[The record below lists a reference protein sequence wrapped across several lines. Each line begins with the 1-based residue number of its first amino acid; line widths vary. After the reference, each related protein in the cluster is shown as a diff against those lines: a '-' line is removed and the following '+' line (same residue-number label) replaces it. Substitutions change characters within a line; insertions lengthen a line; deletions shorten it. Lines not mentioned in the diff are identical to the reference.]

1 MTGWLLRGNLTRR
14 NCYKGI
20 GWVKGQM
27 GWQGDPGTS
36 TSRQLLPS
44 PGLKGQR
51 EKMAASEGTSQWD
64 QNPVGDVARDTG
76 QSRGEWEVPPL
87 HLPRP
92 PPTGACPRLNL
103 LKPVRGKVWV
113 CRAQAERSRKRAES
127 GTQTLRD
134 TQTIRVYWLLLF
146 PLNMAYTFLFFI
158 YPSFFLKTGHFIIH
172 CIVIL

>member
-1 MTGWLLRGNLTRR
+1 
-14 NCYKGI
+14 
-20 GWVKGQM
+20 M

-64 QNPVGDVARDTG
+64 QNLVGDVARDTG

-103 LKPVRGKVWV
+103 LKPVRGKAWV

-127 GTQTLRD
+127 ATQTLRD
-134 TQTIRVYWLLLF
+134 TQRQSESTDC
-146 PLNMAYTFLFFI
+146 FFS
-158 YPSFFLKTGHFIIH
+158 P
-172 CIVIL
+172 